1 MSDYT
6 NRPADYT
13 NRQTYVRETEK
24 SSGAGIAFVVGGL
37 VVAVGLLAWA
47 MSDGDIVDT
56 AVVPVESNTTT
67 VTVEP
72 AAPVVRDTAPAA
84 DAAPAATV
92 EQPADPAAAAPFPA
106 QPGAAVESGAA
117 TGN

>member
-6 NRPADYT
+6 NRPTDYT

-24 SSGAGIAFVVGGL
+24 SSGGAIAFVVGGL
-37 VVAVGLLAWA
+37 VVAVGILAWA
-47 MSDGDIVDT
+47 MSDGDLGDT
-56 AVVPVESNTTT
+56 AVVPVESNSTT
-67 VTVEP
+67 VTIEP
-72 AAPVVRDTAPAA
+72 AAPAA
-84 DAAPAATV
+84 RDAAPADAGGAATV
-92 EQPADPAAAAPFPA
+92 EQPQDPAAAAPFPA